1 MTENLNVDRFQNGD
15 IIPEAKTTEEWK
27 AAGNTKRP
35 AWCYYD
41 NDPKNGN
48 NYGKLYNWYA
58 VNDTRGLAPSGW
70 HVPTD
75 YEWTVLSTFLGG
87 EDVAVKTIKSTYG
100 WNDNGNGTN
109 NSGFSGLPGGYRY
122 FYGNFDSVGS
132 NGSWWSASED
142 DATDAWSRELYDYYS
157 YLLRKNYAKKHGFSV
172 RCVNGPEVVEDKKL
186 VKIETFVQDKPKE
199 VIQTFVD
206 EEAEFPGGYP
216 AMMAWIQKN
225 LVFPETAV
233 ENNVQGKCF
242 LRFVVSVDGNI
253 SSVTVTK
260 GVPDCPECD
269 KAAIK
274 AIRSMPKWTAGKLN
288 GRSVSSYCSIPIN
301 FAIE

>member
-1 MTENLNVDRFQNGD
+1 MATGQFIMFLLFLSISLIYGSWVVYKNL
-15 IIPEAKTTEEWK
+15 PEEAKVIPPVDTTQMSIPAPPLDEEEPPPPPPPDEPPPPVEETFK
-27 AAGNTKRP
+27 FVAPVVSDEEVAEEVYIPVDDQKVSTETVEGTKESFE
-35 AWCYYD
+35 D
-41 NDPKNGN
+41 EENEIF
-48 NYGKLYNWYA
+48 
-58 VNDTRGLAPSGW
+58 AP
-70 HVPTD
+70 P
-75 YEWTVLSTFLGG
+75 E
-87 EDVAVKTIKSTYG
+87 
-100 WNDNGNGTN
+100 DNG
-109 NSGFSGLPGGYRY
+109 P
-122 FYGNFDSVGS
+122 V
-132 NGSWWSASED
+132 
-142 DATDAWSRELYDYYS
+142 
-157 YLLRKNYAKKHGFSV
+157 
-172 RCVNGPEVVEDKKL
+172 
-186 VKIETFVQDKPKE
+186 VQDKPKE
-199 VIQTFVD
+199 VIETFVD
-206 EEAEFPGGYP
+206 EEAGFPGGYP

-225 LVFPETAV
+225 LVFPETAI